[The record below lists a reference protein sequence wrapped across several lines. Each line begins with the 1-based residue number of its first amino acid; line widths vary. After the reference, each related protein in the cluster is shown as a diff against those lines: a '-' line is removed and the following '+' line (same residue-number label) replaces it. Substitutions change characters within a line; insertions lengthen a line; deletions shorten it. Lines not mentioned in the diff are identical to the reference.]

1 MDFTKLPRQLI
12 YRDRK
17 SLEEFTNNNEKNT
30 ELVNRMLDISILQTP
45 DFKERVLD
53 CFNAAYYICTLIR
66 VDEHPDWSLPQYNQI
81 ALFKNFTY
89 QGLTQSLV
97 RLYIITFEKEWHEKH
112 SSLSKRLDTIMASNW
127 LSDDYGSFTCKELFD
142 DLNTFDVATSS
153 FPSNEFALR
162 KIDQETID
170 DVHNIPFSWSELTE
184 GYKTKSMEEIVF
196 QVGKDESE
204 MQLLLESFN
213 RDAEKTY
220 GKYDLRYESVVN
232 RTGEIARDV
241 FSYYHADDI
250 INAEEYDDVGD
261 EKPVVLNANNSQQ
274 NDASVEVERMNKE
287 TAKEQGTK
295 QPEPSNSEIAQLHAR
310 IKELQDAL
318 NEEKSKTSR
327 LEEEIEELLG
337 PPENLIASQN
347 VRLEFALQLLRAA
360 GMDDKML
367 DPKTRKKATVARLLM
382 LLTDIRSNNKR
393 NIQEHSCS
401 KYLSDRNYLTE
412 DNKELIIKINTIC
425 VELGVNA
432 NLNI

>member
-17 SLEEFTNNNEKNT
+17 SLDEFTNNNEKNT
-30 ELVNRMLDISILQTP
+30 EIVNSMLDISFLQIP

-53 CFNAAYYICTLIR
+53 CLNVAYYICTLIR
-66 VDEHPDWSLPQYNQI
+66 VDEHPDWSLSKYNQI

-89 QGLTQSLV
+89 QGLIQSLV
-97 RLYIITFEKEWHEKH
+97 RLYIMTFEKEWQEKH
-112 SSLSKRLDTIMASNW
+112 SRLSKRLDTIMTNNW
-127 LSDDYGSFTCKELFD
+127 LTDDNGSYTCIELFNR
-142 DLNTFDVATSS
+142 LYTFDVAISS
-153 FPSNEFALR
+153 LPSNEFALR
-162 KIDQETID
+162 KINQETID
-170 DVHNIPFSWSELTE
+170 DVHNSGFSWSELTE
-184 GYKTKSMEEIVF
+184 GYKKSIMEDIVF

-204 MQLLLESFN
+204 MELLLRSFN

-220 GKYDLRYESVVN
+220 GKDDLRYESVVN

-412 DNKELIIKINTIC
+412 DNKELIIKINKIC

-432 NLNI
+432 TLNI